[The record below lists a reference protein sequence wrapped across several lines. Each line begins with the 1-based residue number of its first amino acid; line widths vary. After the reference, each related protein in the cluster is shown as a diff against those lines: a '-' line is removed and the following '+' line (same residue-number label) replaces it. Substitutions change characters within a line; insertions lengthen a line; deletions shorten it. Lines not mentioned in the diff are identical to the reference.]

1 MWAIKAAAVVA
12 TCHDNQSENKY
23 VTCHANS
30 EIVNAAVQSACSQ
43 TRQSRTPAPMHM
55 VVKRRNADEQEHSIF
70 VCLLQII
77 RMSSHRKVKASS
89 QTSLDIVPSSFSCAC
104 RGAPPWCQGWRK
116 RVLWFPAER
125 RFTIDRQGRA
135 ECNSIG
141 DYWAT

>member
-1 MWAIKAAAVVA
+1 MAPQNTSLYRAPSPLKIIKIKINKTEHTIILMWAIKAAAVVA

-70 VCLLQII
+70 LFVCF
-77 RMSSHRKVKASS
+77 RSS
-89 QTSLDIVPSSFSCAC
+89 
-104 RGAPPWCQGWRK
+104 
-116 RVLWFPAER
+116 E
-125 RFTIDRQGRA
+125 
-135 ECNSIG
+135 
-141 DYWAT
+141 